1 MDLLNLAYLVNPAMI
16 GLDQLGECSPVMNIY
31 IYSKI
36 DWDRGQK
43 LRRMVVLNPLV
54 NLLIILIFKSTCLTQ
69 CERSRAFYS

>member
-36 DWDRGQK
+36 DWDEVQK
-43 LRRMVVLNPLV
+43 SRRMVVLNT
-54 NLLIILIFKSTCLTQ
+54 LLTSL
-69 CERSRAFYS
+69 